1 MLEPIKGDFRPT
13 SELSDLKDS
22 SRYSREELLKYNGE
36 EMMVLSQPWEGI
48 TSDGEVVVYAR
59 VRYYDEVTSTIKVGY
74 AMEVVEWFLNLKVKR
89 K

>member
-36 EMMVLSQPWEGI
+36 EMMVLSQPREGI
-48 TSDGEVVVYAR
+48 TSNGEVVVYAR

-74 AMEVVEWFLNLKVKR
+74 AMEVVK
-89 K
+89 

>member
-13 SELSDLKDS
+13 SELSDIEDS
-22 SRYSREELLKYNGE
+22 SRYSREESLEYNGA
-36 EMMVLSQPWEGI
+36 EMMVLSQPREGI

-74 AMEVVEWFLNLKVKR
+74 AMEVVE
-89 K
+89 

>member
-13 SELSDLKDS
+13 SELSDIKDS

-36 EMMVLSQPWEGI
+36 DMMVLSQPKEGI
-48 TSDGEVVVYAR
+48 TSEGKVLVYAR

-74 AMEVVEWFLNLKVKR
+74 AMEVVE
-89 K
+89 

>member
-36 EMMVLSQPWEGI
+36 DMVVLSQPKEGI
-48 TSDGEVVVYAR
+48 TSDGRVLVYAR

-74 AMEVVEWFLNLKVKR
+74 AMEVVE
-89 K
+89 

>member
-13 SELSDLKDS
+13 SELSDIRDS

-36 EMMVLSQPWEGI
+36 EMMILSQPKEGI
-48 TSDGEVVVYAR
+48 TTEGKVAVYAK

-74 AMEVVEWFLNLKVKR
+74 AMEVVE
-89 K
+89 

>member
-13 SELSDLKDS
+13 SELSDIKDS

-36 EMMVLSQPWEGI
+36 DMMVLSQPKEGI
-48 TSDGEVVVYAR
+48 TSEGKVVVYAR

-74 AMEVVEWFLNLKVKR
+74 AMEVVE
-89 K
+89 